1 MKHPLENYFVKK
13 SLIVF
18 FLIGLTSSLSYAE
31 ELRLISEK
39 SISMKDWQNVYV
51 NASGADVKV
60 ESWDKQEVY
69 VKIFGNRR
77 AEEKMNFDIYQ
88 DGEVVKVIAKKRG
101 SFLNWFGNN
110 LSVRIEIMTPKNYNT
125 HVETSGGDISVA
137 NLAGGF
143 KLDTSGGDITLSN
156 TNGKLKAETSGGD
169 ITLNKHKG
177 DMNLSTSGGDI
188 TCNEGNGDL
197 KAETSGGD
205 IKIDLSDGRL
215 FAETSGGDIIIN
227 YSGLN
232 KGIKAET
239 SGGDI
244 HVKLPATFKA
254 KVHLETSGGEISNN
268 FSNSKSERVKR
279 GEVDAEFNGGGDIL
293 KLETTG
299 GDIIVDQ
306 K

>member
-13 SLIVF
+13 ILIVF

-31 ELRLISEK
+31 ELRLIREK

-101 SFLNWFGNN
+101 SFFNWFGNN
-110 LSVRIEIMTPKNYNT
+110 LSVRIEIMTPKNYNP

-169 ITLNKHKG
+169 ITLNTHKG

-244 HVKLPATFKA
+244 HLKLPATFKA

>member
-1 MKHPLENYFVKK
+1 
-13 SLIVF
+13 
-18 FLIGLTSSLSYAE
+18 
-31 ELRLISEK
+31 
-39 SISMKDWQNVYV
+39 
-51 NASGADVKV
+51 
-60 ESWDKQEVY
+60 
-69 VKIFGNRR
+69 
-77 AEEKMNFDIYQ
+77 MNFDIYQ

-101 SFLNWFGNN
+101 SFLNWFGNS
-110 LSVRIEIMTPKNYNT
+110 LSVRIEVMTPKNYNT
-125 HVETSGGDISVA
+125 HVETSGGDISAA
-137 NLAGGF
+137 NLTGGF

-156 TNGKLKAETSGGD
+156 TNGKLKVETSGGD

-177 DMNLSTSGGDI
+177 DMNLS
-188 TCNEGNGDL
+188 
-197 KAETSGGD
+197 TSGGD

-244 HVKLPATFKA
+244 HVKLPAAFKA